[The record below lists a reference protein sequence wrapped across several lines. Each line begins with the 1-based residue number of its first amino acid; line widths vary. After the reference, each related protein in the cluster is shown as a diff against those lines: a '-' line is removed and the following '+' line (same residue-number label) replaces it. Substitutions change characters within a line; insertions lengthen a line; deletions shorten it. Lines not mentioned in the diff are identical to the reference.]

1 MRLYKW
7 INGCLNGLV
16 YRWTDERTMDRW
28 LDRWVDEW
36 MTNGSHILVICSSV
50 VTNVFRCSLG
60 VSFSNEEQKQS

>member
-28 LDRWVDEW
+28 VDGW

-50 VTNVFRCSLG
+50 VTNVFHCSLG